1 MYQILHCFDLI
12 ASLFKNSLQFTVN
25 CKPCY
30 NYGMKTNTAFK
41 IREFIAHNKQSTA
54 KQIEDHFLISR
65 QAVHR
70 QLRKLEQSHLIERI
84 GTAPKVYYYIPDT
97 EVVDSQIQFPAQTAE
112 FIQENYLYISP
123 LGAVRPGV
131 EGFLEWCESRGQNP
145 KKAAEDYVKTLKKYQ
160 QYRKRGLIDGLPKA
174 KDTFD
179 ELFLNQLFYLDFYS
193 IERFGKTELGQLLL
207 YAKQSQNKRFIRD
220 LGLQIKSKIQQ
231 LVETFKV
238 DAVCFVPPTVKRQVQ
253 LMTELEK
260 QLRLDLPSVSIVKVS
275 NAIAIP
281 QKTLS
286 KLADRVENAR
296 RTIVVD
302 ESRCFK
308 KVLLIDDAVGSG
320 ATLNET
326 AKQLKEKGVATQV
339 IGLALVGSFKGF
351 EVISEV

>member
-1 MYQILHCFDLI
+1 M
-12 ASLFKNSLQFTVN
+12 KNS
-25 CKPCY
+25 
-30 NYGMKTNTAFK
+30 TAIK
-41 IREFIAHNKQSTA
+41 IQKFIGKGGQVTA
-54 KQIEDHFLISR
+54 KQIEDHFMISR

-70 QLRKLEQSHLIERI
+70 QLRKLEEAHLIEKI
-84 GTAPKVYYYIPDT
+84 GTPPKVYYYLPEKEGVASDVKLPPKT
-97 EVVDSQIQFPAQTAE
+97 QA

-123 LGAVRPGV
+123 LGQVEPGV
-131 EGFLEWCESRGQNP
+131 KGFLEWCESRKQHP
-145 KKAAEDYVKTLKKYQ
+145 EQAAEDYVKTLKKYQ
-160 QYRKRGLIDGLPKA
+160 SHQKNGLINGLPKA

-179 ELFLNQLFYLDFYS
+179 KVHLNKLFYLDFYS

-220 LGLQIKSKIQQ
+220 LGLQIKPRIERM
-231 LVETFKV
+231 VERFEI
-238 DAVCFVPPTVKRQVQ
+238 DAICFTPPTVKRELQ

-260 QLRLDLPSVSIVKVS
+260 QLKIDLPSVLIVKVS

-286 KLADRVENAR
+286 KLEDRVENAR
-296 RTIVVD
+296 RTIVVN
-302 ESRCFK
+302 ETRQFK

-320 ATLNET
+320 ATMNET
-326 AKQLKEKGVATQV
+326 AKQLKEKGIATRV

>member
-1 MYQILHCFDLI
+1 
-12 ASLFKNSLQFTVN
+12 
-25 CKPCY
+25 
-30 NYGMKTNTAFK
+30 MKTNTAIK
-41 IREFIAHNKQSTA
+41 IRDFIKKKKQVTA
-54 KQIEDHFLISR
+54 KEIEDHLMISR

-70 QLRKLEQSHLIERI
+70 QLRKLEESHLIERI

-97 EVVDSQIQFPAQTAE
+97 EVVDSQIQFPARTAE

-131 EGFLEWCESRGQNP
+131 EGFLEWCESRKQSP
-145 KKAAEDYVKTLKKYQ
+145 KKTAEDYVKTLKEYQ
-160 QYRKRGLIDGLPKA
+160 AYKKSGLIDGLPKA
-174 KDTFD
+174 KCTFD
-179 ELFLNQLFYLDFYS
+179 KVYLSRLFYLDFYS

-231 LVETFKV
+231 LVETFEI

-253 LMTELEK
+253 LMTELER

-302 ESRCFK
+302 EKRTYK
-308 KVLLIDDAVGSG
+308 KILLIDDAVGSG

-326 AKQLKEKGVATQV
+326 AKQLKEKGIAQKI